1 MKKKSTEQERA
12 VATVKAQLS
21 PSIPCVNAD
30 EEGYCTGPCE
40 GSLCCKCPDYKPRA
54 TGHEPSAEPS
64 ALTVRACDEIT
75 FPPGVETLGEKA
87 NFLHAYSIEASKRS
101 TGAAILA
108 GWVLSVARSTC
119 AHGQW
124 LGWLQQNV
132 NFTIRTAN
140 NYLTLYAQTVGAR
153 RAEMRRPIP
162 LTTPPTADE
171 LEAAAH
177 DVDGKALSALYKST
191 RLIAAPANWGGAGRG
206 QGRKP
211 RDAEKEAAELDAIAN
226 NPALLFA
233 AVKGPLDEL
242 WRLHRER
249 DVFARLGDEELRDV
263 VNVLQPLYKCAA
275 GVLEDRMRS
284 KGFPTI

>member
-1 MKKKSTEQERA
+1 MKKQETGRA
-12 VATVKAQLS
+12 VAPRPPQQS
-21 PSIPCVNAD
+21 P
-30 EEGYCTGPCE
+30 
-40 GSLCCKCPDYKPRA
+40 
-54 TGHEPSAEPS
+54 EPAEPS

-124 LGWLQQNV
+124 MQWLATNV
-132 NFTIRTAN
+132 SFGKSTAA

-162 LTTPPTADE
+162 LTTPPTVDE

-211 RDAEKEAAELDAIAN
+211 RDAEAEAAELDAIAN

-249 DVFARLGDEELRDV
+249 DVFARLGDEELSDV
-263 VNVLQPLYKCAA
+263 VSVLKSLSDAA
-275 GVLEDRMRS
+275 TKALVA
-284 KGFPTI
+284 KTI

>member
-1 MKKKSTEQERA
+1 MKKKATEQERT
-12 VATVKAQLS
+12 VATVKAQIS
-21 PSIPCVNAD
+21 PRVPCVQSDAD
-30 EEGYCTGPCE
+30 GYCTGPCE
-40 GSLCCKCPDYKPRA
+40 GAICCTCPSYKPRA
-54 TGHEPSAEPS
+54 TNHKPQAEPS
-64 ALTVRACDEIT
+64 AITVRACDEIT

-124 LGWLQQNV
+124 VEWLDKNV
-132 NFTIRTAN
+132 SFARRTAN

-162 LTTPPTADE
+162 LTTPPTVDE

-191 RLIAAPANWGGAGRG
+191 RLIAASANWGGAGRG
-206 QGRKP
+206 QGRHAK
-211 RDAEKEAAELDAIAN
+211 DVAEAEAAAETASS
-226 NPALLFA
+226 A
-233 AVKGPLDEL
+233 AVRAEL
-242 WRLHRER
+242 SAEEGRDLVAKLAGWALGADDGFGTLPDGELARAVKTLKQVLARAEEIKSAREGGR
-249 DVFARLGDEELRDV
+249 
-263 VNVLQPLYKCAA
+263 
-275 GVLEDRMRS
+275 
-284 KGFPTI
+284 

>member
-1 MKKKSTEQERA
+1 MKKKAPAQDRA
-12 VATVKAQLS
+12 VAAVKAQVS
-21 PSIPCVNAD
+21 PRVPCVKSDAD
-30 EEGYCTGPCE
+30 GYCTGPCE
-40 GSLCCKCPDYKPRA
+40 GALCCKCSYYEPRA
-54 TGHEPSAEPS
+54 TNHEPPSEPS

-132 NFTIRTAN
+132 DFGVRTAQ

-153 RAEMRRPIP
+153 RGEMRRPIP
-162 LTTPPTADE
+162 LTTPPTVDE

-191 RLIAAPANWGGAGRG
+191 RLIAASANWGGAGRG

-211 RDAEKEAAELDAIAN
+211 RDAEAEAAAEAASS
-226 NPALLFA
+226 A
-233 AVKGPLDEL
+233 AVRAEL
-242 WRLHRER
+242 SAEEGR
-249 DVFARLGDEELRDV
+249 DLVAKLAGWALGADDGFGTLPDGELARAVKTLK
-263 VNVLQPLYKCAA
+263 Q
-275 GVLEDRMRS
+275 VLERAEEIKSARE
-284 KGFPTI
+284 GAR

>member
-1 MKKKSTEQERA
+1 MKKKTTDQDLA
-12 VATVKAQLS
+12 VA
-21 PSIPCVNAD
+21 
-30 EEGYCTGPCE
+30 
-40 GSLCCKCPDYKPRA
+40 
-54 TGHEPSAEPS
+54 AEPT
-64 ALTVRACDEIT
+64 AITVRACDEIT

-124 LGWLQQNV
+124 MQWLANNV
-132 NFTIRTAN
+132 DFGKSTAN

-162 LTTPPTADE
+162 LTTPPTVDE

-191 RLIAAPANWGGAGRG
+191 RLIAASENWGGKREGAGNKPKAEQPSDVAG
-206 QGRKP
+206 ELCAEEGRDLIEELSGWALGADDGFGTLS
-211 RDAEKEAAELDAIAN
+211 DAELANAVQTLSQVLARAKAIQEA
-226 NPALLFA
+226 
-233 AVKGPLDEL
+233 
-242 WRLHRER
+242 R
-249 DVFARLGDEELRDV
+249 DVARKAR
-263 VNVLQPLYKCAA
+263 A
-275 GVLEDRMRS
+275 
-284 KGFPTI
+284 

>member
-1 MKKKSTEQERA
+1 MKKTTTDQDLA
-12 VATVKAQLS
+12 V
-21 PSIPCVNAD
+21 
-30 EEGYCTGPCE
+30 
-40 GSLCCKCPDYKPRA
+40 
-54 TGHEPSAEPS
+54 SAEPS

-101 TGAAILA
+101 TGAA
-108 GWVLSVARSTC
+108 RSTC

-124 LGWLQQNV
+124 VQWLQSNV
-132 NFTIRTAN
+132 SFSRSTAQ

-153 RAEMRRPIP
+153 RSEMRRPIP

-249 DVFARLGDEELRDV
+249 DVFARLVDEELSDV
-263 VNVLQPLYKCAA
+263 VSVLKSLCDAA
-275 GVLEDRMRS
+275 TKALVAKTL
-284 KGFPTI
+284 

>member
-1 MKKKSTEQERA
+1 MKTKKKSAPAA
-12 VATVKAQLS
+12 VVPEVVT
-21 PSIPCVNAD
+21 
-30 EEGYCTGPCE
+30 
-40 GSLCCKCPDYKPRA
+40 
-54 TGHEPSAEPS
+54 PS
-64 ALTVRACDEIT
+64 ALTVRMNEIT

-132 NFTIRTAN
+132 SFSHKTAT
-140 NYLTLYAQTVGAR
+140 NYLTLFAQTIGKQ

-162 LTTPPTADE
+162 LATPPTVEE

-191 RLIAAPANWGGAGRG
+191 RLIAASANWGGAGRG

-211 RDAEKEAAELDAIAN
+211 RDAESEAAELDAIAN

-249 DVFARLGDEELRDV
+249 DVFARLGDEELEGV
-263 VNVLQPLYKCAA
+263 VSVLKSLSDAA
-275 GVLEDRMRS
+275 VKALVA
-284 KGFPTI
+284 KTV

>member
-1 MKKKSTEQERA
+1 MKKQETGRA
-12 VATVKAQLS
+12 VAPRPPQQS
-21 PSIPCVNAD
+21 P
-30 EEGYCTGPCE
+30 
-40 GSLCCKCPDYKPRA
+40 
-54 TGHEPSAEPS
+54 EPAEPS
-64 ALTVRACDEIT
+64 AITVRACDEIT

-132 NFTIRTAN
+132 DFSERTARH
-140 NYLTLYAQTVGAR
+140 YLTLYAQTVGAR

-191 RLIAAPANWGGAGRG
+191 RLIAASANWGGKREGAGN
-206 QGRKP
+206 KKK
-211 RDAEKEAAELDAIAN
+211 DVAAELKAVTEHEAVLWASAKGSLDNLVKLDA
-226 NPALLFA
+226 
-233 AVKGPLDEL
+233 
-242 WRLHRER
+242 ER
-249 DVFARLGDEELRDV
+249 DVFRRLSDDHLAQVSGILTDLS
-263 VNVLQPLYKCAA
+263 KKAA
-275 GVLEDRMRS
+275 EALTGRLMKEADL
-284 KGFPTI
+284 

>member
-1 MKKKSTEQERA
+1 MTKKTTEQERA
-12 VATVKAQLS
+12 VATVKAKIS
-21 PSIPCVNAD
+21 PRVPCVQSDAD
-30 EEGYCTGPCE
+30 GYCTGPCE
-40 GSLCCKCPDYKPRA
+40 GAICCTCPSYKPRA
-54 TGHEPSAEPS
+54 TNHEPQAEPS

-132 NFTIRTAN
+132 SFSRMTAQ

-191 RLIAAPANWGGAGRG
+191 RLIAASANWGGAGRG

-211 RDAEKEAAELDAIAN
+211 RDAESEAAELDAIAN

-249 DVFARLGDEELRDV
+249 DVFARLGDEELSDV
-263 VNVLQPLYKCAA
+263 VSVLKSLSDAA
-275 GVLEDRMRS
+275 TKALVA
-284 KGFPTI
+284 KTI